1 MSIASSALS
10 WLDAS
15 RRRDFA
21 LFLAARALVV
31 FSSQVQTVA
40 IGWQVYDMTQ
50 DVMALGYVGLAL
62 FLPVVACTLPAGDA
76 ADRFDRRRVIALSYV
91 VQCGGAAVLAG
102 LALAEARDTTP
113 LYATLVAL
121 GAARALSGPAQQ
133 SYLPL
138 LVPREALARAVA
150 WTTSAFKLAL
160 VCGPALGGLLLV
172 AGAEVAFG
180 AAAVAIAIALAAVA
194 AIRTSGRSAPSGL
207 EEGSRW
213 RRLVLGVDYVLRNK
227 VILGAMSLDL
237 FAVLLGGAAALLPVY
252 ARDILEVGP
261 EGLGAM
267 RSALAIGG
275 IAMAVALGV
284 RPIERR
290 VGARL
295 LLAVAIFGVAT
306 IVLGLSTSFVLSLA
320 ALAAMGA
327 ADMVSMFVR
336 QTVIQLATPDG
347 MRGRVSSVNLLF
359 VGASNELGDFE
370 SGLVAA
376 WVGAVPA
383 VVIGGVGTIAVV
395 GIWSWGFPGLRRLDR
410 FADAAPPEP
419 VAPAPLSDRPRGL

>member
-1 MSIASSALS
+1 MSLSSSTLS
-10 WLDAS
+10 WLDAP

-31 FSSQVQTVA
+31 FASQVQTVA

-91 VQCGGAAVLAG
+91 VQAGGAA
-102 LALAEARDTTP
+102 ALAALSLSGAKDMAP
-113 LYATLVAL
+113 LYATLVVL

-160 VCGPALGGLLLV
+160 VCGPALGGALLA

-180 AAAVAIAIALAAVA
+180 VAALAVGAALAAIA
-194 AIRTSGRSAPSGL
+194 SIRTPGRSAPAGI

-213 RRLVLGVDYVLRNK
+213 RRLVLGVDYVRRNK
-227 VILGAMSLDL
+227 VVLGAMSLDL

-275 IAMAVALGV
+275 IAMAVALGI
-284 RPIERR
+284 RPVERR
-290 VGARL
+290 VGAWL
-295 LLAVAIFGVAT
+295 LVAVAIFGAAT
-306 IVLGLSTSFVLSLA
+306 ILLGLSTSFALSLA

-336 QTVIQLATPDG
+336 QTVIQLATPDA

-376 WVGAVPA
+376 WVGTVPA

-395 GIWSWGFPGLRRLDR
+395 GIWAWAFPGLRRLDR
-410 FADAAPPEP
+410 FADAAPPER
-419 VAPAPLSDRPRGL
+419 PATTPPA